1 MDEFQEILQDF
12 LIESFELIEQ
22 LDQDL
27 VELES
32 RPDDLDLLNRIFRV
46 AHTIKGASSF
56 LNFDV
61 LTHLTHHMENLL
73 NMARHG
79 DLVIDADV
87 MDVILESIDL
97 MKALLV
103 RIRDSGADAGLEVGQ
118 CVERLDAVA
127 NGTPLSSV
135 TETVTVTASETVVAV
150 EPQTDAEEEADYS
163 GMSEAEVE
171 AEIERLIAQRQAEDA
186 AKRANK
192 ANSSAPVEEEP
203 DYEGMD
209 DAEVEAEIERLLAK
223 RQAEDAAKRAQKAA
237 ETSTAPSVAAPVAA
251 PITSEPMPQS
261 EPIPAPVPVAPAAPA
276 VQPKVEAK
284 PATPV
289 ARRAAEPK
297 EEGENR
303 GGGAVEQ
310 TIRVDVKRL
319 DHLMNLIGELVL
331 GKNRLIKI
339 NDDVEE
345 RYEGEAFLEELNQV
359 VSIVSLVTTDLQI
372 AVMKTRMLPIGKVFN
387 KFPRMIRDLSREL
400 NKKIELEITGE
411 ETELD
416 KSIVEEIGDPLV
428 HIIRNSCDHGIETP
442 DVRLSSGKE
451 ETGTIH
457 LKAYH
462 EGNHIVIQII
472 DDGKGLDAEML
483 KLKSIEKGIITE
495 KEAEGMSE
503 KEAFGLI
510 FRPGFSTAAQVTSV
524 SGRGVGMDVVKT
536 NIEKLNGMID
546 IDSEV
551 GKGTSMK
558 LKIPLTLA
566 IIQAL
571 LVGVQ
576 EEYYAIP
583 LASVLETVRISKDEI
598 YTVESRSVMRLRDE
612 VLSLVHIGDIFE
624 VERVF
629 DNSEHAYVV
638 VLGLAESKIGLIVD
652 SLVGQEEIVIKSL
665 GEYLKGIEGIAGATI
680 RGDGGVTLIVD
691 VAALMQMAKS
701 VKSTVGQE
709 SAEAKGRLG
718 VKNKPSD
725 YKVMIVDDSK
735 TDRTIMRKSLE
746 PMGITLVEATDGIEA
761 LNILKQADH
770 TFDAMLI
777 DIEMPRMDGYSLAAE
792 IKKYNKYKNL
802 PLIAVTSRTGKA
814 DRMRGVESGMVE
826 YITKPYSSEYLMN
839 VVKRNIKFNEGL

>member
-1 MDEFQEILQDF
+1 MDEFEEILQDF
-12 LIESFELIEQ
+12 LIEAFELIEQ

-27 VELES
+27 VELET

-79 DLVIDADV
+79 DLIIDANV

-97 MKALLV
+97 MKALLTK
-103 RIRDSGADAGLEVGQ
+103 IRDSREDSGLDVSG
-118 CVERLDAVA
+118 CVARLDAVA
-127 NGTPLSSV
+127 NGGGDEAPV
-135 TETVTVTASETVVAV
+135 EVVAAPVVEVTVI
-150 EPQTDAEEEADYS
+150 PQA
-163 GMSEAEVE
+163 
-171 AEIERLIAQRQAEDA
+171 
-186 AKRANK
+186 
-192 ANSSAPVEEEP
+192 VEEEP
-203 DYEGMD
+203 DYSNMS
-209 DAEVEAEIERLLAK
+209 DAEVEAEIERLLAEK
-223 RQAEDAAKRAQKAA
+223 NAEAKAKHSQQATVQEDEPDYSNMSDAEVEAEIERLLAQKNAEAAAKRASA
-237 ETSTAPSVAAPVAA
+237 ESSSTQGAPIPAPSAPVAVVAPVSQPKAEAAPVAK
-251 PITSEPMPQS
+251 
-261 EPIPAPVPVAPAAPA
+261 AAPA
-276 VQPKVEAK
+276 PRKTEG
-284 PATPV
+284 
-289 ARRAAEPK
+289 K
-297 EEGENR
+297 EEGDSK
-303 GGGAVEQ
+303 GGGLEQ

-411 ETELD
+411 DTELD

-428 HIIRNSCDHGIETP
+428 HIIRNSCDHGIEVG
-442 DVRLSSGKE
+442 DVRTAAGKSDV
-451 ETGTIH
+451 GTIQ

-472 DDGKGLDAEML
+472 DDGKGLDADML
-483 KLKSIEKGIITE
+483 KSKSIEKGIITE
-495 KEAEGMSE
+495 KEADAMSE

-551 GKGTSMK
+551 GQGTSMK

-583 LASVLETVRISKDEI
+583 LASVLETVRINKDDI
-598 YTVESRSVMRLRDE
+598 YTVENRSVMRLRDE

-652 SLVGQEEIVIKSL
+652 TLIGQEEIVIKSL

-701 VKSTVGQE
+701 VKSTVGSE
-709 SAEAKGRLG
+709 GETKKLGAKNSA
-718 VKNKPSD
+718 SD
-725 YKVMIVDDSK
+725 YCVMIVDDSK

-746 PMGITLVEATDGIEA
+746 PLGITLVEAVDGVEA
-761 LNILKQADH
+761 LNILKQGDH
-770 TFDAMLI
+770 FFDAMLI
-777 DIEMPRMDGYSLAAE
+777 DIEMPRMDGYTLASE

-802 PLIAVTSRTGKA
+802 PLIAVTSRAGKA
-814 DRMRGVESGMVE
+814 DRMRGVESGMIE
-826 YITKPYSSEYLMN
+826 YITKPYSPEYLMN

>member
-1 MDEFQEILQDF
+1 MDEFEEILQDF
-12 LIESFELIEQ
+12 LVESFELIEQ

-27 VELES
+27 VELET

-56 LNFDV
+56 LNFDT
-61 LTHLTHHMENLL
+61 LTHLTHHMENIL
-73 NMARHG
+73 NLARHG
-79 DLVIDADV
+79 DIIIDAGV

-103 RIRDSGADAGLEVGQ
+103 RIRDTRSDDGLDVSA
-118 CVERLDAVA
+118 CVTRLDAAVNGDAPVA
-127 NGTPLSSV
+127 AEPAVVEPVV
-135 TETVTVTASETVVAV
+135 TEA
-150 EPQTDAEEEADYS
+150 PEEEEESDYS
-163 GMSEAEVE
+163 GMSDAEVE
-171 AEIERLIAQRQAEDA
+171 AEIERLITIKNAEA
-186 AKRANK
+186 VAKRAG
-192 ANSSAPVEEEP
+192 SAPQASTVEEEEP
-203 DYEGMD
+203 DYSGMS
-209 DAEVEAEIERLLAK
+209 DAEVEAEIERLLAIK
-223 RQAEDAAKRAQKAA
+223 NAEAAAKRASQ
-237 ETSTAPSVAAPVAA
+237 
-251 PITSEPMPQS
+251 TSENAVPTPPT
-261 EPIPAPVPVAPAAPA
+261 PIPAPVAEEPKPTPAPAAQAAP
-276 VQPKVEAK
+276 VVK
-284 PATPV
+284 PAATPAP
-289 ARRAAEPK
+289 ARKIEPK
-297 EEGENR
+297 EDDAK
-303 GGGAVEQ
+303 GATVEQ

-400 NKKIELEITGE
+400 NKKIELDISGE
-411 ETELD
+411 DTELD

-428 HIIRNSCDHGIETP
+428 HIIRNSCDHGIEVG
-442 DVRLSSGKE
+442 DVRVAAGKDE
-451 ETGTIH
+451 VGTIQ

-472 DDGKGLDAEML
+472 DDGKGLDTDML
-483 KLKSIEKGIITE
+483 KTKAMEKGLITE
-495 KEAEGMSE
+495 KEADTMSD
-503 KEAFGLI
+503 KEAYGLI

-546 IDSEV
+546 IDSEL
-551 GKGTSMK
+551 GQGTSMK

-598 YTVESRSVMRLRDE
+598 YTVENRSVMRLRDE

-652 SLVGQEEIVIKSL
+652 TLIGQEEIVIKSL

-701 VKSTVGQE
+701 VKSTVGDE
-709 SAEAKGRLG
+709 GGSAKKLGAK
-718 VKNKPSD
+718 NSASD
-725 YKVMIVDDSK
+725 YCIMIVDDSK

-746 PMGITLVEATDGIEA
+746 STGITLVEAVDGVEA
-761 LNILKQADH
+761 MNILKQGDH
-770 TFDAMLI
+770 FFDAMLI
-777 DIEMPRMDGYSLAAE
+777 DIEMPRMDGYTLAAE

-802 PLIAVTSRTGKA
+802 PLIAVTSRAGKA

-826 YITKPYSSEYLMN
+826 YITKPYSPDYLMN